1 MLDDPYNIAETIAI
15 AQKLEIPIRDRLV
28 KSQRLDVAAKLA
40 ERVET
45 FRRAVAGIT
54 HEIVEPVFAGDDD
67 KMCDATWQPHPHD
80 DGVSTGEVRI
90 DELIRGQVFVGVPD
104 VVGRQPCRALPINP
118 AALGVSTNGC

>member
-67 KMCDATWQPHPHD
+67 KMCDATCSRTRTMTGFRPA
-80 DGVSTGEVRI
+80 GFVSM
-90 DELIRGQVFVGVPD
+90 
-104 VVGRQPCRALPINP
+104 
-118 AALGVSTNGC
+118 S